1 LRRRAEWGSS
11 PAEEKDMKT
20 RLTALAAS
28 LWLMGCAS
36 APVPAP
42 EAASVPNGPNGYVIV
57 EIQVTNPE
65 AYEGY
70 KAAVAPL
77 VAAAGGRYLVR
88 GGKAEGREGAPP
100 AGRIVVLE
108 YPSFDAAK
116 AFLDSPEYGA
126 IVQLRANNTV
136 SRLMIVEGTAP

>member
-1 LRRRAEWGSS
+1 
-11 PAEEKDMKT
+11 MKT
-20 RLTALAAS
+20 RLAALAAS
-28 LWLMGCAS
+28 LWLVGCAS
-36 APVPAP
+36 VPAAAP
-42 EAASVPNGPNGYVIV
+42 EAAAVPKGYVIV

-70 KAAVAPL
+70 KAAVAPM

-108 YPSFDAAK
+108 YPSFEAAK

-126 IVQLRANNTV
+126 IVRLRTDNTV
-136 SRLMIVEGTAP
+136 SRLMVVEGTAP

>member
-1 LRRRAEWGSS
+1 
-11 PAEEKDMKT
+11 
-20 RLTALAAS
+20 
-28 LWLMGCAS
+28 
-36 APVPAP
+36 
-42 EAASVPNGPNGYVIV
+42 VIV

-108 YPSFDAAK
+108 YPSFEAAK

>member
-1 LRRRAEWGSS
+1 M
-11 PAEEKDMKT
+11 DMKT
-20 RLTALAAS
+20 HLAALAAS
-28 LWLMGCAS
+28 LWLVGCAG

-42 EAASVPNGPNGYVIV
+42 EAVAVPKGYLIV

-70 KAAVAPL
+70 KAAVAPM

-88 GGKAEGREGAPP
+88 GGKAEGREGTPP

-108 YPSFDAAK
+108 YPSYDAAK
-116 AFLDSPEYGA
+116 AFLESPEYAA
-126 IVQLRANNTV
+126 IVHLRTDNTV
-136 SRLMIVEGTAP
+136 SRLMIVEGVVP

>member
-1 LRRRAEWGSS
+1 M
-11 PAEEKDMKT
+11 DMKT
-20 RLTALAAS
+20 RLAPLAVS
-28 LWLMGCAS
+28 VWLVGCVG
-36 APVPAP
+36 APAPAP
-42 EAASVPNGPNGYVIV
+42 EVAAVPKGYVIV

-70 KAAVAPL
+70 KAAVAPM

-100 AGRIVVLE
+100 SGRIVVLE
-108 YPSFDAAK
+108 YPSFEAAK
-116 AFLDSPEYGA
+116 AFLESPEYAA
-126 IVQLRANNTV
+126 IVHLRTDNTV